1 MEICS
6 SNSIRNM
13 DKDYIEKFNMPSIV
27 LMENAIIKFLEN
39 IDLTKES
46 FTIISGRGNN
56 GGDALGIA
64 RHLLNKGKKV
74 YVHILEK
81 EKEGSVDYKTNLTI
95 LEKLGCYI
103 NGISNNKDLEILKNN
118 IINSEILIDGIFG
131 TGLNKEIS
139 GIYFETI
146 KCINENSKFT
156 VSIDVPSGINSDDGS
171 ICEIA
176 VKANETIS
184 FQVYKLGF

>member
-6 SNSIRNM
+6 SNSIRSM

-64 RHLLNKGKKV
+64 RHLLNKGKKKV

-81 EKEGSVDYKTNLTI
+81 EKEGSVDYKTNRTI
-95 LEKLGCYI
+95 LENLGCYI
-103 NGISNNKDLEILKNN
+103 QDISNTKHLEILK
-118 IINSEILIDGIFG
+118 I
-131 TGLNKEIS
+131 T
-139 GIYFETI
+139 
-146 KCINENSKFT
+146 
-156 VSIDVPSGINSDDGS
+156 
-171 ICEIA
+171 
-176 VKANETIS
+176 
-184 FQVYKLGF
+184 

>member
-64 RHLLNKGKKV
+64 RHLLNKGKKKV
-74 YVHILEK
+74 C
-81 EKEGSVDYKTNLTI
+81 T
-95 LEKLGCYI
+95 YI
-103 NGISNNKDLEILKNN
+103 RERKRGVCRL
-118 IINSEILIDGIFG
+118 
-131 TGLNKEIS
+131 
-139 GIYFETI
+139 
-146 KCINENSKFT
+146 
-156 VSIDVPSGINSDDGS
+156 
-171 ICEIA
+171 
-176 VKANETIS
+176 
-184 FQVYKLGF
+184 